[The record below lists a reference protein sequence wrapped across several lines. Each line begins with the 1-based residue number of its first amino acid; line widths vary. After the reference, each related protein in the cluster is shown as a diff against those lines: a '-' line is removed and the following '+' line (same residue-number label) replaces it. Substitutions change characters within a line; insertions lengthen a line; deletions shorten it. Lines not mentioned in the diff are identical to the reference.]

1 MKQNVFFAL
10 TVSMACVLC
19 MSVASCN
26 SEEENEVEIPIAF
39 QEEESGSLGE
49 EGMGLP
55 DFWSTPCKGRETRG
69 DYEMTNPWVKGVKG
83 NGLPSLVRLTREK
96 DIIAG
101 CIIDKESE
109 CGSPNFIVGNTI
121 EGDTLQI
128 FLTEERVTGGEH
140 LDCICKYDIYFTI
153 RDVTKGKYYLQFSIK
168 NLKYIVYEGWISF
181 ENSPGVELK
190 PVARE
195 EACQK

>member
-39 QEEESGSLGE
+39 QEEESSSLGE
-49 EGMGLP
+49 EGMRLP
-55 DFWSTPCKGRETRG
+55 DFWSTPCKNRDTRG
-69 DYEMTNPWVKGVKG
+69 DYEMTNPWVKEGKG
-83 NGLPSLVRLTREK
+83 DGLPSLVKLTKEK

-101 CIIDKESE
+101 CIIDQESQ
-109 CGSPNFIVGNTI
+109 CGSPNFIVDNTI
-121 EGDTLQI
+121 NGDTLQI
-128 FLTEERVTGGEH
+128 ILTEGERTAESM
-140 LDCICKYDIYFTI
+140 DCICKYDIYFTI
-153 RDVTKGKYYLQFSIK
+153 RDATKGKYYLQFSIK